1 MGTLFALGALTLTA
15 CGDDGTTT
23 DAAADSGT
31 PPGDS
36 GAGDSAAPL
45 DSSTPTDS
53 ATPTDTG
60 PADTG
65 PPIACGDTPLPSL
78 ATAQVAA
85 GATFDRPL
93 FVAQAPG
100 NSDTLWVVQRGGQI
114 VLVRGDAIVG
124 TYLDVSDRIAT
135 STGRGEERGLLG
147 LAFHPDYATNGRFF
161 IYYTSDESPMKDVVA
176 EYGVSGDADVANDAE
191 VRRLVAIDDSQ
202 GNHNGGMLTFG
213 PDGFLYVGV
222 GDEGGSCD
230 RHGPDGS
237 PGNGQSLDT
246 LFGKILRL
254 DVDNTT
260 GGFAAAGNPFS
271 GAAGL
276 PQIWSYGVRNPWRFA
291 IDQTNG
297 DMYIADVGQNA
308 IEEISIDPGTSTGG
322 ENFGW
327 RFFEADRQSSVSG
340 CDDTGFDTITH
351 HEPAVVIEQG
361 SDTELLRGACSI
373 TGGYV
378 YRGSAIP
385 DLRGVYLFGDW
396 CSRDVA
402 SLRYCEGSVA
412 STERAM
418 DLTSVASGLASFGQ
432 DQAGELYLV
441 FLGDGEIHK
450 IVAAP

>member
-1 MGTLFALGALTLTA
+1 MESFSMHRLGVFFAFGALILTA
-15 CGDDGTTT
+15 CGDDGTAT
-23 DAAADSGT
+23 DTGTAPGDTGTGDSTVPTDSGT
-31 PPGDS
+31 P
-36 GAGDSAAPL
+36 A
-45 DSSTPTDS
+45 
-53 ATPTDTG
+53 DTG

-65 PPIACGDTPLPSL
+65 TPPPCDATPLPSL
-78 ATAQVAA
+78 ATQPVAA
-85 GATFDRPL
+85 PATLDRPL
-93 FVAQAPG
+93 YVAPAPG

-124 TYLDVSDRIAT
+124 TYLDVSDRIGT
-135 STGRGEERGLLG
+135 STDRGEERGLLG
-147 LAFHPDYATNGRFF
+147 LAFHPDYASNGRFF

-176 EYGVSGDADVANDAE
+176 EYGVSGDADVANNAE

-202 GNHNGGMLTFG
+202 GNHNGGMLAFG

-222 GDEGGSCD
+222 GDEGGGCD
-230 RHGPDGS
+230 NHGD

-254 DVDNTT
+254 DVDNMA
-260 GGFAAAGNPFS
+260 GDFVAAGNPFES
-271 GAAGL
+271 GGGL
-276 PQIWSYGVRNPWRFA
+276 PQIWSYGLRNPWRFS

-297 DMYIADVGQNA
+297 DMYIGDVGQNE

-340 CDDTGFDTITH
+340 CDDTGADTITH
-351 HEPAVVIEQG
+351 HEPAVVIQQD
-361 SDTELLRGACSI
+361 SDTELLRGSCSI

-385 DLRGVYLFGDW
+385 DLQGQYLFGDW

-402 SLRYCEGSVA
+402 SLRYCEGAVA

-418 DLTSVASGLASFGQ
+418 DLTSVAGGLASFGQ

-441 FLGDGEIHK
+441 FLGDSEIHK